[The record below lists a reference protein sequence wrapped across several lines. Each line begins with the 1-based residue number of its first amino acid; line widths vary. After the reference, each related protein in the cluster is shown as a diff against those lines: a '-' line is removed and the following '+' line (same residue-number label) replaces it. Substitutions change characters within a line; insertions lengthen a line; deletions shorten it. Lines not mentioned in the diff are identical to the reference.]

1 MSLSMY
7 QASVTAFAK
16 SLSNLKAIL
25 EKAKAHALEQKIE
38 ESVYTTARLYPD
50 MLPLTRQVQIATDIA
65 RGGAARLAG
74 VEPPV
79 YEDSEKTFD
88 DLTARIER
96 TLDYMTGLDASA
108 FEDSATRAIT
118 RPVST
123 PPRPTRSCGTTACRW
138 GRPTLSGFWIELSE
152 TFTISCQRRFNPP
165 ASRRFYPFDSGI
177 NQATIRN
184 GADLASLRCS
194 NGSLLAPHLTWG
206 KTWL

>member
-118 RPVST
+118 RPVRGQ
-123 PPRPTRSCGTTACRW
+123 PH
-138 GRPTLSGFWIELSE
+138 
-152 TFTISCQRRFNPP
+152 TFTGANYLQQFAVPNVYFH
-165 ASRRFYPFDSGI
+165 A
-177 NQATIRN
+177 ATAYAILRHN
-184 GADLASLRCS
+184 GVPLGKADFLGALD
-194 NGSLLAPHLTWG
+194 
-206 KTWL
+206 